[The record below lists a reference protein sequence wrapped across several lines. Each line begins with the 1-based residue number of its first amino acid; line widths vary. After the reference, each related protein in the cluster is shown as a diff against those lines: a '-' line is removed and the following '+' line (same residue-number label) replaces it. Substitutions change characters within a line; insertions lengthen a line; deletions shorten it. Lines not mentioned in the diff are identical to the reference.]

1 MVYIKKKK
9 KNTLKLAASNRN
21 STETDV
27 SEIHSSLTYTA
38 EKSR

>member
-1 MVYIKKKK
+1 MVYIKKKN
-9 KNTLKLAASNRN
+9 KNTLKLAANNRN

-27 SEIHSSLTYTA
+27 NEIHSSKTYTA